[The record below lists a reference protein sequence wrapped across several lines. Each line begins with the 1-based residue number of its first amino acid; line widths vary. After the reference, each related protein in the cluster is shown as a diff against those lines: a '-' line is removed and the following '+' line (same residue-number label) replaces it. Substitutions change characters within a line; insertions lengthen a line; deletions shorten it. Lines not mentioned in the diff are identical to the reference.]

1 VKEEV
6 YYTRQERSTGRPVK
20 TILGISLNLIQN
32 YSIEATKLVF
42 CLGRRIT

>member
-6 YYTRQERSTGRPVK
+6 YYNMQERSTSRPVR

-42 CLGRRIT
+42 YLAKRPT